1 MYGAT
6 ADVSGAAGTCLNL
19 SLPSDILIRSS
30 LSCRIIRA
38 MTFGYVT
45 SACTEDQADKQAF
58 YKYMDAGHIQV
69 YMKSLLQ
76 ALKDIHQRG
85 IVHRDVKPA
94 NFLFDYESCTGVLC
108 DFGLA
113 EVSSSNRAHA
123 ICQADILALRSSP
136 QSDVSARPSYTHFP
150 PWQTPKDTRVEGC
163 RAGGLRCKDSGEGGR
178 RTGRVPA

>member
-1 MYGAT
+1 MI
-6 ADVSGAAGTCLNL
+6 S
-19 SLPSDILIRSS
+19 
-30 LSCRIIRA
+30 
-38 MTFGYVT
+38 GYVT
-45 SACTEDQADKQAF
+45 SACTHEKADKQAF

-113 EVSSSNRAHA
+113 EVSS
-123 ICQADILALRSSP
+123 L
-136 QSDVSARPSYTHFP
+136 Y
-150 PWQTPKDTRVEGC
+150 
-163 RAGGLRCKDSGEGGR
+163 RAGTIC
-178 RTGRVPA
+178 